1 MNLFE
6 INEAIKQIAD
16 RDDIDPQTLK
26 DTLDSL
32 ELTRDEKLDGLAG
45 LIERDIANIAFLA
58 KKIKELAEQ
67 KSHLEKQKDNLQKY
81 ITDVIDNAHIKQ
93 LQTKHYLLK
102 TRGARQKTIISDE
115 KKLPDKYK
123 ITKVTESTKVNTN
136 QIYKDLK
143 DGVEVPGAHLE
154 PNRRT
159 VIS

>member
-6 INEAIKQIAD
+6 INDAIKQIAD

-45 LIERDIANIAFLA
+45 LIERDIANIAFLV
-58 KKIKELAEQ
+58 KKIKELSEQ

-81 ITDVIDNAHIKQ
+81 MTDVIDNAHIKQ

-123 ITKVTESTKVNTN
+123 ITKVTESTRVNTN

-159 VIS
+159 IIS